1 MTFHHAMIVIVFTLI
16 FEVLQM
22 VCCRY
27 SIDLEQVQVLR
38 DTGMKWNQI
47 ARILNISERT
57 LRRHREQLGH
67 TTEIFT
73 DMSDDQLDAAINSI
87 LQSTTCG
94 EFIIF
99 SAFTC
104 LLQLMF
110 EQALT
115 N

>member
-67 TTEIFT
+67 TTDIFT

-94 EFIIF
+94 ETYVCG
-99 SAFTC
+99 SLRGN
-104 LLQLMF
+104 LLL
-110 EQALT
+110 LY
-115 N
+115 